1 MQVAV
6 LACLASAS
14 AAVVPAAYAGYGYA
28 GYPAGYAAAAP
39 YAYGK
44 FIGER
49 KKLICEISHDKWNVI
64 KYSSLCPGYTAS
76 LAAQPVAYAHAPVA
90 GVYAGVDPS
99 VAYANLCK
107 FSVEI

>member
-49 KKLICEISHDKWNVI
+49 KKTYL
-64 KYSSLCPGYTAS
+64 
-76 LAAQPVAYAHAPVA
+76 
-90 GVYAGVDPS
+90 
-99 VAYANLCK
+99 
-107 FSVEI
+107 

>member
-28 GYPAGYAAAAP
+28 GYPAGYAAAP

-44 FIGER
+44 FSRGKFQRLFVIVKYNFLKGEMWTLE
-49 KKLICEISHDKWNVI
+49 KQNIII
-64 KYSSLCPGYTAS
+64 
-76 LAAQPVAYAHAPVA
+76 
-90 GVYAGVDPS
+90 
-99 VAYANLCK
+99 
-107 FSVEI
+107 